1 MMNYFNGGNE
11 GVDVCADVRRIN
23 TCRGKERIRKDQK
36 GKDWKGKDWK
46 GKDWKGK
53 EKKKSK
59 FFTLEMMVLFYN
71 QYICERRLP
80 NPP

>member
-1 MMNYFNGGNE
+1 MQ
-11 GVDVCADVRRIN
+11 R
-23 TCRGKERIRKDQK
+23 K
-36 GKDWKGKDWK
+36 GKDWKGLERK
-46 GKDWKGK
+46 GLERKGLERKGLERKGK